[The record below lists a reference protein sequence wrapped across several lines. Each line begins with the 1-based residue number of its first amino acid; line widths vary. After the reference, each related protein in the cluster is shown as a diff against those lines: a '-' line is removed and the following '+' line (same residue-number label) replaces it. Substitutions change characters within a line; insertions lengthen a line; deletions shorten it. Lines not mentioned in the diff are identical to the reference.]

1 MGGLTTRPDF
11 TERRK
16 PYDDRLHACRFR
28 CGVRSRLVLPPRYNP
43 AARRKGKIYQ
53 TRGLN
58 FMAGAPKPNPLEQ
71 GDLHGIIADLFR
83 TFRARLEELVPAS
96 VHRQMA
102 IDHMSEAE
110 RNSHAAVPK

>member
-1 MGGLTTRPDF
+1 MMIV
-11 TERRK
+11 
-16 PYDDRLHACRFR
+16 YM
-28 CGVRSRLVLPPRYNP
+28 LVVF
-43 AARRKGKIYQ
+43 AVGFAVGWWQIYQ

-102 IDHMSEAE
+102 IDHISEAE